1 MAYKI
6 ELPMHP
12 KKNRESLNYYDQIL
26 NTLYI
31 ISYRIKKGKIK
42 QISSDKLESS
52 FILSLDIKS
61 LYIYSKFLLDYTI
74 KYISETYFSNIKNHE
89 GKGLKSRSYDSHMRY
104 LKNSNFSNFNSV
116 FNQYRRYI
124 VNYDGK
130 FYFKIINIRD
140 KLITHTKLMSHE
152 SWTYNESENKFC
164 IILSKTEPFLP
175 ISRELRNQIYDLSFK
190 FSIQHRHIIGNYNF
204 FFFDKLL
211 DKIERLDREFTSDER
226 DIISKCRIKL
236 GISLNEDGIINLLL
250 NFLQGLCSIVS
261 FKDHLYIPHYL
272 EDIVKY

>member
-6 ELPMHP
+6 ELPFHP

-31 ISYRIKKGKIK
+31 ISYRIKKGKIA

-74 KYISETYFSNIKNHE
+74 KYMSETYFSNIKNNK
-89 GKGLKSRSYDSHMRY
+89 GKGLRSKSYDSHIRF
-104 LKNSNFSNFNSV
+104 LKKSKFSNFDNV

-124 VNYDGK
+124 VNYDGI
-130 FYFKIINIRD
+130 FFFKIINIRD
-140 KLITHTKLMSHE
+140 KLITHTKLMTHE

-164 IILSKTEPFLP
+164 IILAKTEPFLP
-175 ISRELRNQIYDLSFK
+175 ISKELRNQIYNLAFK
-190 FSIQHRHIIGNYNF
+190 FSVPHHHIIGNYNF

-211 DKIERLDREFTSDER
+211 DKIERLDREFTGGER
-226 DIISKCRIKL
+226 EIISKCRIKL
-236 GISLNEDGIINLLL
+236 GISMNEDGIINLLL
-250 NFLQGLCSIVS
+250 NFLQGLCSIVR

-272 EDIVKY
+272 EDLVKY